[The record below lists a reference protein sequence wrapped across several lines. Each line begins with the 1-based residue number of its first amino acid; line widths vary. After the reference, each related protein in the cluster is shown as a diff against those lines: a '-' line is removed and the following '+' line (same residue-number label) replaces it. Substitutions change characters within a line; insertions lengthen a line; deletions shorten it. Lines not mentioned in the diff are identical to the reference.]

1 MTYEEFLK
9 RVLAD
14 MDDLFCPF
22 DGVWCERSS
31 CEDCKMMKSEYEVRW
46 SKK

>member
-22 DGVWCERSS
+22 DGIWCESS
-31 CEDCKMMKSEYEVRW
+31 CRNCELMKSEYEVRW
-46 SKK
+46 GKK